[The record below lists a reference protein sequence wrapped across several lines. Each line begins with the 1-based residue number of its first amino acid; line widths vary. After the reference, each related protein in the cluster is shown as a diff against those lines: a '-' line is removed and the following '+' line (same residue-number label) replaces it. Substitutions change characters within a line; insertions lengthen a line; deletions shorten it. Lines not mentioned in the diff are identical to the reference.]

1 MWDIL
6 FKNGHVVDPKN
17 GRNDV
22 MDVAVENGRI
32 AAVGRN
38 LSGRAKAVEDL
49 EGLLLVPG
57 IIDAHMHLGKVYGSL
72 YGARMTALSGVT
84 TCLDMAGPLE
94 EVLKEGHHT
103 GAGLNVA
110 ILDRMEPS
118 ELWKTDHP
126 ERSIV
131 EKYMETKVA
140 EGALGIK
147 LVGGHWPLSVETCR
161 DTIELAN
168 EKDVYVAWHAGSKNA
183 HSDIIGMK
191 QAVETAGDLRLHLAH
206 INSYCR
212 GRVRAAEDEANE
224 ALNLLRRSPNIW
236 SEAYM
241 SPLNGTH
248 LTCVNGEVKDY
259 VTRCCLEIFKL
270 PVSEDGIR
278 EAFRRKILVALRD
291 TGYITEIIR
300 GEEAERHWQEKGT
313 TNVVGCFP
321 VNAAVSRLMLVQGKR
336 DDGTFVVDAM
346 STDGGCIPRNVIVP
360 MGINLVKFGAITLP
374 EFVLKAS
381 LNAARHL
388 HLADRGHLTEGA
400 RADLTVIDYEKAQ
413 AVATYVNGAVNM
425 KNGVLYGAD
434 MTVITT
440 ERGVRAVEEK
450 GYRAEVVN
458 LSEPEAPRM
467 TA

>member
-6 FKNGHVVDPKN
+6 FKNGHVVDPLN

-22 MDVAVENGRI
+22 MDVAVESGRI
-32 AAVGRN
+32 AAVGKN
-38 LSGRAKAVEDL
+38 LGGRAKAVEDI

-57 IIDAHMHLGKVYGSL
+57 IIDAHMHLGKVYGSP

-84 TCLDMAGPLE
+84 TCLDMAGPLD
-94 EVLKEGHHT
+94 EVLREGHKT

-126 ERSIV
+126 DRRVV
-131 EKYMETKVA
+131 EKYMDEKVA

-168 EKDVYVAWHAGSKNA
+168 EKDVYVAWHAGSKTA

-191 QAVETAGDLRLHLAH
+191 QAVETTGNLRLHLAH

-248 LTCVNGEVKDY
+248 LTCVNGEV
-259 VTRCCLEIFKL
+259 
-270 PVSEDGIR
+270 
-278 EAFRRKILVALRD
+278 
-291 TGYITEIIR
+291 IT
-300 GEEAERHWQEKGT
+300 
-313 TNVVGCFP
+313 
-321 VNAAVSRLMLVQGKR
+321 SR
-336 DDGTFVVDAM
+336 
-346 STDGGCIPRNVIVP
+346 
-360 MGINLVKFGAITLP
+360 
-374 EFVLKAS
+374 
-381 LNAARHL
+381 
-388 HLADRGHLTEGA
+388 
-400 RADLTVIDYEKAQ
+400 
-413 AVATYVNGAVNM
+413 AVAW
-425 KNGVLYGAD
+425 KFSSF
-434 MTVITT
+434 
-440 ERGVRAVEEK
+440 R
-450 GYRAEVVN
+450 
-458 LSEPEAPRM
+458 
-467 TA
+467 

>member
-1 MWDIL
+1 MWDML
-6 FKNGHVVDPKN
+6 FKNGHVVDPLN

-38 LSGRAKAVEDL
+38 LAGRAKCVEDL
-49 EGLLLVPG
+49 AGLLLVPG
-57 IIDAHMHLGKVYGSL
+57 VIDAHMHLGSVYGSPF
-72 YGARMTALSGVT
+72 GARMAALSGVT
-84 TCLDMAGPLE
+84 TCLDMAGPLT
-94 EVLKEGHHT
+94 EVLDEGHKT

-118 ELWKTDHP
+118 ELWQTDHP
-126 ERSIV
+126 ERRCV
-131 EKYMETKVA
+131 EAYMDRKTA

-161 DTIELAN
+161 DTIEIAN
-168 EKDVYVAWHAGSKNA
+168 AKDVYVAWHAGSKTA

-212 GRVRAAEDEANE
+212 GRVRPADSEANE
-224 ALNLLRRSPNIW
+224 ALDLLRGSPRIW

-248 LTCVNGEVKDY
+248 LTCVAGEVKDY
-259 VTRCCLEIFKL
+259 VTRCCLEIFHL
-270 PVSEDGIR
+270 PVTEEGIR

-300 GEEAERHWQEKGT
+300 GEEAERYWQEKGT

-336 DDGTFVVDAM
+336 EDGAFVVDAM

-360 MGINLVKFGAITLP
+360 MGIGLVKFGAISLP
-374 EFVLKAS
+374 EFVMKSS

-388 HLADRGHLTEGA
+388 HLKDRGHLTEGA
-400 RADLTVIDYEKAQ
+400 VADLTVIDYDRAE
-413 AVATYVNGAVNM
+413 AVATYVGGVVNM
-425 KNGVLYGAD
+425 KRGVLYGSG

-440 ERGVRAVEEK
+440 ERGRKAVEEK
-450 GYRAEVVN
+450 GYPVISVD
-458 LSEPEAPRM
+458 LSEPEAPRL
-467 TA
+467 AA